1 MPLTERAQAVLDEL
15 ERLGTRPV
23 DELTP
28 EAARRQPG
36 LGAAVE
42 RLLGRQE
49 RERAVEPMGAVDPI
63 VLEHDGT
70 SVPAVVYRPDVSAA
84 VPIVVFLHGGGWVL
98 DDHQSYDPVIRRI
111 ASGVPCA
118 GVYVRYRL
126 APENPFPAAVDDAF
140 TALQWAQS
148 RGAEIGGDP
157 GRVALAG
164 QSAGGNLAAAVSLR
178 ARDEGIRL
186 PASQLLVYP
195 IADREAGRASYA
207 EHEDAVGLSSRMM
220 RWFWDKYVP
229 EPQQRDAP
237 LVSPLRA
244 GDLSALEPTHVITA
258 EVDPL
263 RDEGRE
269 FARRLIEA
277 GVDVRDEYFEG
288 VMHGFFAL
296 VGVLPEA
303 DAACA
308 SAIARLREG
317 FDAAA

>member
-1 MPLTERAQAVLDEL
+1 MPA
-15 ERLGTRPV
+15 
-23 DELTP
+23 
-28 EAARRQPG
+28 
-36 LGAAVE
+36 
-42 RLLGRQE
+42 
-49 RERAVEPMGAVDPI
+49 I
-63 VLEHDGT
+63 
-70 SVPAVVYRPDVSAA
+70 VYRPEVSAA
-84 VPIVVFLHGGGWVL
+84 LPIVVFLHGGGWVL

-118 GVYVRYRL
+118 GIYVRYRL

-140 TALQWAQS
+140 AALQWAQS

-207 EHEDAVGLSSRMM
+207 DHEDAVGLSSRMM

-229 EPQQRDAP
+229 EPEQRDAP